1 MAEREIVVSLRLAEG
16 TTREQFRALKG
27 TLIDLREEISA
38 NNVAL
43 RQNAKE
49 EAAVRAEVAKGA
61 EATEA
66 QKVALQFLKTEREG
80 LKQTSA
86 NLALAE
92 GDLKTQLGNTRKEL
106 LAADEATARLDRAMR
121 ASVVS
126 IQQQRDALSSSEQK
140 TKLLAANAKVLFDEF
155 KKGERSPQVFEA
167 INGALIDTRA
177 ELTKNR
183 AALRENQKAQ
193 DELNGVVQ
201 QSGAA
206 TEAQAN
212 EIQRLTDER
221 NALKAVNA
229 SLLTSE
235 GQLSNT
241 LREVGNDV
249 KGLTETGLRFRDKMA
264 EASLEALKQS
274 GILGQLG
281 ARMDFLR
288 SEQERLTQEQVDGK
302 VSAEQY
308 RAAMDKLAREE
319 SELSAATTQLN
330 GKVDLLTQE
339 FKDGKITAE
348 QFRQGISSINTSV
361 ESVGGGIKQGVTD
374 LKNYALGFV
383 GVVAVAQLAVNALK
397 DIGATVV
404 EFDRGLSNI
413 RALGDEFAGSIERI
427 AQASIE
433 LGPKLGVA
441 PVEALKGFEELAK
454 AGLTTEQILTGGLES
469 ALTLAAA
476 GEIEVGEA
484 AETTAAALTQ
494 FNLAGEQAGLVADL
508 LAKGAAVAQGGVG
521 DLSAALNQSGLVASQ
536 FGLTLEETVGGLTAF
551 AQAGLIGSDAG
562 TSFRAALL
570 RLQNPTEESKKLLE
584 QYGIELVNSRGEF
597 IGLSEIA
604 GQLQERLS
612 GLTEEQRG
620 ATLATIFGQDAI
632 RVANILYKEGAKGI
646 ENYTKT
652 VNDSG
657 FANGVAQEKLN
668 NLSGDVS
675 KLGAAFDAL
684 VLSVEKGDGAIA
696 TALRNITQ
704 GATKLLNILS
714 GTDQALNEAK
724 IGARLGS
731 ELDFFERGTER
742 VKSLFGAMTL
752 SSTDF
757 AKRASESINAVK
769 EEVKAAGNDLGK
781 LQVIQAKLNAQVEIA
796 AGDGKSTL
804 ILTEQFKVLTAAI
817 NRASVAKA
825 EDAKASDVSK
835 DAAEKEGSAI
845 ESVSAAR
852 ARLTAELDTEKKNRD
867 ALAAT
872 DAAGIELANKNV
884 AALEKQLAALDGKA
898 IKTKADTEAEK
909 AANKVTQERIRL
921 ADELTKAEQ
930 KRAVDAVADPQQQAV
945 LVATNTRDE
954 RVAQAQG
961 DTALL
966 LRIEADYQ
974 AELQAIRQKF
984 SDQFLVQ
991 QRTSENARISA
1002 QVEANQQELDLL
1014 VERQNQELLIAAQGG
1029 EDLTAL
1035 VEQQKQE
1042 RQALTTSI
1050 EEGQI
1055 ALLTAQYEAEYA
1067 ALDGN
1072 LIAQFDRQTQYE
1084 TDLATLKAD
1093 FRQQDLD
1100 AQLANLAAEQELQDA
1115 KVSAAIS
1122 FGQVLQQLAA
1132 DGSTAAKIGLAIEK
1146 ASAAVFVILNLQKE
1160 LAAINAA
1167 AAAQSILDPTAPIRG
1182 AVLSTAAKIRAGISL
1197 ATIAATAIQGF
1208 DQGGEVGSGNGTI
1221 KQTWGKPIRRR
1232 NGDNVLITAKAG
1244 EKILNYK
1251 QQKRLEEEAGPDVW
1265 NRIGLPGSR
1274 KLGRTRDTFYD
1285 VMGYAGGGTA
1295 GNVQQS
1301 FIKGGGISLPAS
1313 QLLLIEQVAEQRAFD
1328 FQVSTSIEEID
1339 RVYTRRNTINELSTA

>member
-27 TLIDLREEISA
+27 TLIDLREEITA

-183 AALRENQKAQ
+183 TALRENQKAQ

-235 GQLSNT
+235 GQLSGV

-339 FKDGKITAE
+339 FKSGKITAE

-397 DIGATVV
+397 DIGTTVV

-427 AQASIE
+427 AQAAIE

-476 GEIEVGEA
+476 GEIEVGQA

-494 FNLAGEQAGLVADL
+494 FNLQGEQAGLVADL

-604 GQLQERLS
+604 GQLQDRLS

-646 ENYTKT
+646 EDYTKT

-668 NLSGDVS
+668 NLSGDVQ
-675 KLGAAFDAL
+675 KLGAAYKAL
-684 VLSVEKGDGAIA
+684 ILSIESGDGAIA
-696 TALRNITQ
+696 RAVRGLTQLTTTSLKNLQGLEAAVANARTAVTIGGTNEEQKAFTQ
-704 GATKLLNILS
+704 FQTN
-714 GTDQALNEAK
+714 
-724 IGARLGS
+724 
-731 ELDFFERGTER
+731 LDGIRERTER
-742 VKSLFGAMTL
+742 LSTAEGRRAASL
-752 SSTDF
+752 
-757 AKRASESINAVK
+757 
-769 EEVKAAGNDLGK
+769 EELIAQQQTQIRITKAAGEQNNPQALAQSIAQFASLSAEIEQRRK
-781 LQVIQAKLNAQVEIA
+781 LAVVKKESA
-796 AGDGKSTL
+796 D
-804 ILTEQFKVLTAAI
+804 AAI
-817 NRASVAKA
+817 ADANKEAS
-825 EDAKASDVSK
+825 
-835 DAAEKEGSAI
+835 AAET
-845 ESVSAAR
+845 VTAAR

-872 DAAGIELANKNV
+872 DSAGIELANKNV
-884 AALEKQLAALDGKA
+884 AAIEAQLSALDGKTT
-898 IKTKADTEAEK
+898 KTKQNTEVDKE
-909 AANKVTQERIRL
+909 ANKVTQERIRL

-930 KRAVDAVADPQQQAV
+930 RRTVNAVSDPQQQDV

-954 RVAQAQG
+954 RVGQAQG

-984 SDQFLVQ
+984 SDQFLIQ

-1002 QVEANQQELDLL
+1002 QVEAQQKELDLL
-1014 VERQNQELLIAAQGG
+1014 VERQNQELLIAANGG

-1035 VEQQKQE
+1035 IATQKQE

-1084 TDLATLKAD
+1084 TDLAALKAD
-1093 FRQQDLD
+1093 YRQQDLD

-1122 FGQVLQQLAA
+1122 FGQVLQQLAE

-1208 DQGGEVGSGNGTI
+1208 DMGGEVGSGNGTI
-1221 KQTWGKPIRRR
+1221 KQTWGKPIRRS

-1285 VMGYAGGGTA
+1285 VMGYAGGGTT
-1295 GNVQQS
+1295 GQVQQS

-1313 QLLLIEQVAEQRAFD
+1313 QLTLIEQVAEQRAFD
-1328 FQVSTSIEEID
+1328 FEVVASIEEID
-1339 RVYTRRNTINELSTA
+1339 RVNTRRAIINELSTA